1 MGLGSESGE
10 RSDFGMAWFLL
21 CLAFCA
27 HVADEALTG
36 FLPIY
41 NATVLAMR
49 SQYKWFPMP
58 TFEFG
63 DWLTGLIIANI
74 VLLLLTPF
82 AFRNA
87 WWLRPL
93 AYFCAI
99 VHLLN
104 GTGHTVATIFGQL
117 LFAGSIYLLIRLR
130 STSCESIVP
139 TGSGSSIDS

>member
-1 MGLGSESGE
+1 MNAGSGSGSEAN
-10 RSDFGMAWFLL
+10 FGKAWVFL

-27 HVADEALTG
+27 HVAAEALTG

-58 TFEFG
+58 TCEFR
-63 DWLTGLIIANI
+63 DWLTGLIVANVI
-74 VLLLLTPF
+74 LLLLTPF

-93 AYFCAI
+93 AYFHA
-99 VHLLN
+99 VLH
-104 GTGHTVATIFGQL
+104 
-117 LFAGSIYLLIRLR
+117 
-130 STSCESIVP
+130 
-139 TGSGSSIDS
+139 